1 MLINIIISLVY
12 MNKKLPFLDKNNIR
26 NRIYF
31 IRGFHVM
38 LDEDLAELYCVET
51 KVLNQAVKRN
61 IERFPQ
67 NFMFQLSKNELKN
80 LRSQFV
86 TSKGGRRYL
95 PYVFT
100 EQGVAMLSGV
110 LKSDIAIKISIQIMN
125 AFIAMRKF
133 LSSNGQIFN
142 RLVVLERKNIEY
154 DSKFEQVFDAIQNIN
169 NMPEKGIFFNGQVF
183 DAYKFVS
190 DLIRSASKSII
201 LIDNYIDESVLIFF
215 SKRNKNVSVTIF
227 TKDISKQLLL
237 DITKYNSQYNPIEI
251 KEFKNSHDRF
261 MIIDNKIVY
270 HFGASLKDLGKKWFA
285 FSRFDKEA
293 FKLIEK
299 LEL

>member
-1 MLINIIISLVY
+1 